1 MLSLSRIR
9 DRCASELRA
18 WVGAPA
24 LHSPHSFDAL
34 GNRCERRIGYALA
47 AQTLCRPDQTSGNA
61 MTEPATL
68 DPLSSIAPLFRARP
82 EIQDVCR
89 FALQWEVVHEAEP
102 AGFAQFHIVTNG
114 NCLLERYSGETF
126 KLEAGSI
133 LLLPQGDSHV
143 MRSASRGGSSGAPIR
158 TEYNNAIRIKTNT
171 RGASDTEM
179 ICGRLRLDGAMYSLV
194 TAALPKAIVLSIG
207 RGALFDRMRMLVQ
220 AIDEELQAARPGA
233 ATIATELA
241 TALFVM
247 MLRLHFEQSASSSG
261 ILRLLASSSSARAVT
276 AMLRAP
282 AHPWTLD
289 ELAAE
294 AHVSRATLVRIF
306 RREGDLAP
314 LRFLSELRLGLAR
327 QRLGPTNATLA
338 QVAAAVGYES
348 ECAFARAFQRR
359 YGISPG
365 KLRARHDGRSRGE
378 KSPGSMTAERIVRD
392 PKSALRPQSF

>member
-1 MLSLSRIR
+1 MLWEIGANMELAMLSRRKICADRIKHP
-9 DRCASELRA
+9 DAGTEA
-18 WVGAPA
+18 AP
-24 LHSPHSFDAL
+24 L
-34 GNRCERRIGYALA
+34 N
-47 AQTLCRPDQTSGNA
+47 
-61 MTEPATL
+61 
-68 DPLSSIAPLFRARP
+68 PLSAIAPLFRVRP

-89 FALQWEVVHEAEP
+89 FALQWEVAHEAEP
-102 AGFAQFHIVTNG
+102 TGFAQFHIVTNG
-114 NCLLERYSGETF
+114 SCLLERYCGETF
-126 KLEAGSI
+126 KLEAGDI

-143 MRSASRGGSSGAPIR
+143 VRSASRGGSSGTPIR

-171 RGASDTEM
+171 RDASDTEL
-179 ICGRLRLDGAMYSLV
+179 ICGRLRFDGAMYSLV

-207 RGALFDRMRMLVQ
+207 RTDLFDRMRMLVQ

-247 MLRLHFEQSASSSG
+247 MLRMHFEQSASSSG
-261 ILRLLASSSSARAVT
+261 IIRLLASSSSARAVT

-306 RREGDLAP
+306 RKEGDLPP
-314 LRFLSELRLGLAR
+314 LGFLCELRLGLAH
-327 QRLGPTNATLA
+327 QRLSSTNATLA
-338 QVAAAVGYES
+338 QVAAAVGYDSES
-348 ECAFARAFQRR
+348 AFSRAFRKR

-365 KLRARHDGRSRGE
+365 RLRARHEGRSR
-378 KSPGSMTAERIVRD
+378 VRND
-392 PKSALRPQSF
+392 IQSESDAQT

>member
-1 MLSLSRIR
+1 MFSSSRIR
-9 DRCASELRA
+9 DRCASELPGMRITF
-18 WVGAPA
+18 
-24 LHSPHSFDAL
+24 SSFIRCFEKSGRTGKLAMLSRRKIYAGRIKHPDDA
-34 GNRCERRIGYALA
+34 
-47 AQTLCRPDQTSGNA
+47 
-61 MTEPATL
+61 TEPATL
-68 DPLSSIAPLFRARP
+68 DPLGAIAPLFRARP

-89 FALQWEVVHEAEP
+89 FASQWEVVHEAEP

-143 MRSASRGGSSGAPIR
+143 VRSASRGGSSGAPIR

-171 RGASDTEM
+171 RAGSCAGVV
-179 ICGRLRLDGAMYSLV
+179 CGRLRLDGAMYSLV

-207 RGALFDRMRMLVQ
+207 RGELFDRMRMLVQ

-247 MLRLHFEQSASSSG
+247 MLRLHFEQAASSSG
-261 ILRLLASSSSARAVT
+261 ILRLLASLSSARAVTAMSRAVT

-306 RREGDLAP
+306 RRDGDIPP
-314 LRFLSELRLGLAR
+314 LGLLSELRLGLAR
-327 QRLGPTNATLA
+327 HRLGSTTATLA
-338 QVAAAVGYES
+338 QVAAAVGYDSES
-348 ECAFARAFQRR
+348 AFARAFRKR

-365 KLRARHDGRSRGE
+365 RLRARHEGRLQ
-378 KSPGSMTAERIVRD
+378 VRND
-392 PKSALRPQSF
+392 IQSASDAQT

>member
-1 MLSLSRIR
+1 MLSRSKACADRIKHL
-9 DRCASELRA
+9 DAGTEA
-18 WVGAPA
+18 AP
-24 LHSPHSFDAL
+24 
-34 GNRCERRIGYALA
+34 
-47 AQTLCRPDQTSGNA
+47 
-61 MTEPATL
+61 L
-68 DPLSSIAPLFRARP
+68 DPLSAIAPLFRVRP
-82 EIQDVCR
+82 EIQGVCR

-114 NCLLERYSGETF
+114 SCLLERYCGETF
-126 KLEAGSI
+126 RLEAGSI

-143 MRSASRGGSSGAPIR
+143 VRSASRGGSSGAPIR

-171 RGASDTEM
+171 RDASDTEL
-179 ICGRLRLDGAMYSLV
+179 ICGRLRLEGAMYNLV

-207 RGALFDRMRMLVQ
+207 RGELFDRMRMLVQ

-261 ILRLLASSSSARAVT
+261 IIRLLASSCSARAVT

-306 RREGDLAP
+306 RREGDLP
-314 LRFLSELRLGLAR
+314 PPGFLTECRLDLAR
-327 QRLGPTNATLA
+327 QRLGSTNGTLP
-338 QVAAAVGYES
+338 QAAA
-348 ECAFARAFQRR
+348 A
-359 YGISPG
+359 
-365 KLRARHDGRSRGE
+365 ARHH
-378 KSPGSMTAERIVRD
+378 
-392 PKSALRPQSF
+392 PQDAPARRLLQLAAV

>member
-1 MLSLSRIR
+1 MLSRRKIYAGRIKHP
-9 DRCASELRA
+9 
-18 WVGAPA
+18 G
-24 LHSPHSFDAL
+24 DA
-34 GNRCERRIGYALA
+34 
-47 AQTLCRPDQTSGNA
+47 
-61 MTEPATL
+61 TEPATL
-68 DPLSSIAPLFRARP
+68 DPLSAIAPLFRARP

-89 FALQWEVVHEAEP
+89 FASPWEVVHEAEP

-133 LLLPQGDSHV
+133 LLLPQGDSHIV
-143 MRSASRGGSSGAPIR
+143 RSASRGGSSGAPIR

-171 RGASDTEM
+171 RGPTDTEL

-207 RGALFDRMRMLVQ
+207 RGDLFDRMRMLVQ

-233 ATIATELA
+233 AMIATELA

-247 MLRLHFEQSASSSG
+247 MLRLHFEQSAASSG
-261 ILRLLASSSSARAVT
+261 ILRLLASPSSARAAA

-282 AHPWTLD
+282 THPWTLD
-289 ELAAE
+289 ALAAE

-306 RREGDLAP
+306 RREGDIAP
-314 LRFLSELRLGLAR
+314 LGFLSELRLGLAR
-327 QRLGPTNATLA
+327 HRLGSTTGTLA
-338 QVAAAVGYES
+338 QVAAAVGYDSES
-348 ECAFARAFQRR
+348 AFARAFRKR

-365 KLRARHDGRSRGE
+365 RLRARDEGRIAS
-378 KSPGSMTAERIVRD
+378 K
-392 PKSALRPQSF
+392 K

>member
-1 MLSLSRIR
+1 MLSRRKTYAGRIKHP
-9 DRCASELRA
+9 D
-18 WVGAPA
+18 
-24 LHSPHSFDAL
+24 DA
-34 GNRCERRIGYALA
+34 
-47 AQTLCRPDQTSGNA
+47 
-61 MTEPATL
+61 TEPATL
-68 DPLSSIAPLFRARP
+68 DPLSAIAPLFRARP

-143 MRSASRGGSSGAPIR
+143 VRSASRGGSSGAPIR

-207 RGALFDRMRMLVQ
+207 RGELFERMRMLVQ

-247 MLRLHFEQSASSSG
+247 MLRMHFEQSAPSSG

-306 RREGDLAP
+306 RREGDIPP
-314 LRFLSELRLGLAR
+314 LGLLSELRLGLAR
-327 QRLGPTNATLA
+327 YRLGSTAGTLA
-338 QVAAAVGYES
+338 QVAAAVGYDSES
-348 ECAFARAFQRR
+348 AFARAFRKR

-365 KLRARHDGRSRGE
+365 RLRARHDGRSRGE
-378 KSPGSMTAERIVRD
+378 NSPDSMIGGVTLGL
-392 PKSALRPQSF
+392 PSAARAQQADTEAS

>member
-1 MLSLSRIR
+1 MLSRRKTYAGRIKHP
-9 DRCASELRA
+9 D
-18 WVGAPA
+18 
-24 LHSPHSFDAL
+24 DA
-34 GNRCERRIGYALA
+34 
-47 AQTLCRPDQTSGNA
+47 
-61 MTEPATL
+61 TEPATL
-68 DPLSSIAPLFRARP
+68 DPLSAIAPLFRARP

-89 FALQWEVVHEAEP
+89 FALQWEVVHEAQP

-143 MRSASRGGSSGAPIR
+143 VRSASRRGSSAAPIR
-158 TEYNNAIRIKTNT
+158 TEYHNAIRIKTNT
-171 RGASDTEM
+171 HGASDTEM
-179 ICGRLRLDGAMYSLV
+179 ICGRLRLDGAMSSLV

-220 AIDEELQAARPGA
+220 AIDEDPQPPRPGA

-247 MLRLHFEQSASSSG
+247 MLRLHFEQAAASSG

-276 AMLRAP
+276 AMLRTP

-306 RREGDLAP
+306 RREGDMPP
-314 LRFLSELRLGLAR
+314 LGFLSELRLGLAR
-327 QRLGPTNATLA
+327 HRLGSTTGTLA
-338 QVAAAVGYES
+338 QVAAAVGYDSES
-348 ECAFARAFQRR
+348 AFARAFRKR

-365 KLRARHDGRSRGE
+365 RLRARHEGRSRVRNDIQ
-378 KSPGSMTAERIVRD
+378 SPSDAQT
-392 PKSALRPQSF
+392 

>member
-1 MLSLSRIR
+1 MLSRRKTYAGRIKHP
-9 DRCASELRA
+9 D
-18 WVGAPA
+18 
-24 LHSPHSFDAL
+24 DA
-34 GNRCERRIGYALA
+34 
-47 AQTLCRPDQTSGNA
+47 
-61 MTEPATL
+61 TEPATL

-143 MRSASRGGSSGAPIR
+143 VRSASRGGSSGAPIR

-171 RGASDTEM
+171 RGATETEI

-207 RGALFDRMRMLVQ
+207 RGDLFDRMRMLVQ

-247 MLRLHFEQSASSSG
+247 MLRLHFFP
-261 ILRLLASSSSARAVT
+261 RHRA
-276 AMLRAP
+276 AYYGCS
-282 AHPWTLD
+282 H
-289 ELAAE
+289 
-294 AHVSRATLVRIF
+294 
-306 RREGDLAP
+306 RR
-314 LRFLSELRLGLAR
+314 
-327 QRLGPTNATLA
+327 
-338 QVAAAVGYES
+338 
-348 ECAFARAFQRR
+348 
-359 YGISPG
+359 
-365 KLRARHDGRSRGE
+365 
-378 KSPGSMTAERIVRD
+378 
-392 PKSALRPQSF
+392 LRPEPSPPC

>member
-1 MLSLSRIR
+1 MLWEIGANEKLAMLSRRKTYAGRIK
-9 DRCASELRA
+9 
-18 WVGAPA
+18 
-24 LHSPHSFDAL
+24 
-34 GNRCERRIGYALA
+34 
-47 AQTLCRPDQTSGNA
+47 RPDDA
-61 MTEPATL
+61 TEPATL
-68 DPLSSIAPLFRARP
+68 DPLSAIAPLFRARP

-133 LLLPQGDSHV
+133 LLLPQGDSHIV
-143 MRSASRGGSSGAPIR
+143 RSASRGGNSGAPIR

-171 RGASDTEM
+171 RGASDTEL
-179 ICGRLRLDGAMYSLV
+179 ICGRLQLDGAMYSLV
-194 TAALPKAIVLSIG
+194 TAALPKVIVISIG
-207 RGALFDRMRMLVQ
+207 RGYLFDRMRMLVQ

-247 MLRLHFEQSASSSG
+247 MLRLHFEQSAASSG

-276 AMLRAP
+276 AMLKAP

-306 RREGDLAP
+306 RREGDIAP
-314 LRFLSELRLGLAR
+314 LGFLSELRFGLAR
-327 QRLGPTNATLA
+327 HRLGSTTGTLA
-338 QVAAAVGYES
+338 QVAAAVGYDSES
-348 ECAFARAFQRR
+348 AFVRAFRKR

-365 KLRARHDGRSRGE
+365 RVRAVMRGE
-378 KSPGSMTAERIVRD
+378 RA
-392 PKSALRPQSF
+392 

>member
-1 MLSLSRIR
+1 MLSRRKTYAGRIKHP
-9 DRCASELRA
+9 D
-18 WVGAPA
+18 
-24 LHSPHSFDAL
+24 DA
-34 GNRCERRIGYALA
+34 
-47 AQTLCRPDQTSGNA
+47 
-61 MTEPATL
+61 TEPATL
-68 DPLSSIAPLFRARP
+68 DPLSAIAHLFRARP

-89 FALQWEVVHEAEP
+89 FGLQWEVVHEAER

-133 LLLPQGDSHV
+133 LLLPQGDPHV
-143 MRSASRGGSSGAPIR
+143 VRSASRGGSSGAPIS

-247 MLRLHFEQSASSSG
+247 MLRLHFDQSASSSG

-289 ELAAE
+289 EIAAE

-306 RREGDLAP
+306 RREGDIPP
-314 LRFLSELRLGLAR
+314 LGLLSELRLGLAR
-327 QRLGPTNATLA
+327 HRLGSTTGTLA
-338 QVAAAVGYES
+338 QVAAAVRYDS
-348 ECAFARAFQRR
+348 QRAFARAVRETV
-359 YGISPG
+359 GISPG
-365 KLRARHDGRSRGE
+365 RLRARHDGQSR
-378 KSPGSMTAERIVRD
+378 VRNEIQ
-392 PKSALRPQSF
+392 SASDAQT

>member
-1 MLSLSRIR
+1 MLSRRKSYAGRIKHP
-9 DRCASELRA
+9 D
-18 WVGAPA
+18 GA
-24 LHSPHSFDAL
+24 
-34 GNRCERRIGYALA
+34 
-47 AQTLCRPDQTSGNA
+47 
-61 MTEPATL
+61 TEPATL

-133 LLLPQGDSHV
+133 LLLPQGDPHV
-143 MRSASRGGSSGAPIR
+143 VRSASRGGSSGAPIR

-171 RGASDTEM
+171 RGATDTEM

-194 TAALPKAIVLSIG
+194 TAALPKVIVLSIG
-207 RGALFDRMRMLVQ
+207 RGDLFDRMRMLVQ

-247 MLRLHFEQSASSSG
+247 MLRLHFEQSAASSG
-261 ILRLLASSSSARAVT
+261 ILRLLASPSSARAVT

-294 AHVSRATLVRIF
+294 AHVSRANS
-306 RREGDLAP
+306 GSDLPQGGGYCAAWLP
-314 LRFLSELRLGLAR
+314 ERVAAWSGTPSPRLDNRNPGADGGSGRLRLRECIRAR
-327 QRLGPTNATLA
+327 VSETLRD
-338 QVAAAVGYES
+338 
-348 ECAFARAFQRR
+348 FAR
-359 YGISPG
+359 
-365 KLRARHDGRSRGE
+365 
-378 KSPGSMTAERIVRD
+378 
-392 PKSALRPQSF
+392 

>member
-1 MLSLSRIR
+1 MPSRRKTYAGRIKHP
-9 DRCASELRA
+9 D
-18 WVGAPA
+18 
-24 LHSPHSFDAL
+24 DA
-34 GNRCERRIGYALA
+34 
-47 AQTLCRPDQTSGNA
+47 
-61 MTEPATL
+61 TEPDTL
-68 DPLSSIAPLFRARP
+68 DPFGAIAPLFRVRP
-82 EIQDVCR
+82 EIQEVCR
-89 FALQWEVVHEAEP
+89 FALQWEVVHEAKP

-143 MRSASRGGSSGAPIR
+143 VRSASRGGSSGAPIR

-171 RGASDTEM
+171 RGASDTEL
-179 ICGRLRLDGAMYSLV
+179 ICGRLRLDGAMCSLV

-207 RGALFDRMRMLVQ
+207 RGDLFDRMRMRMLVQ
-220 AIDEELQAARPGA
+220 AIDAELQAARPGA

-247 MLRLHFEQSASSSG
+247 MLRQHFEQSASSSG
-261 ILRLLASSSSARAVT
+261 VLRLLASWSSVRAVTAMSRAVT

-306 RREGDLAP
+306 RRKGDLPP
-314 LRFLSELRLGLAR
+314 LGFLSELRLGLAR
-327 QRLGPTNATLA
+327 QRLSSTTGTLA
-338 QVAAAVGYES
+338 QVAAAVGYDSES
-348 ECAFARAFQRR
+348 AFARAFRKR

-365 KLRARHDGRSRGE
+365 RLRARDEGQSRGE
-378 KSPGSMTAERIVRD
+378 THPI
-392 PKSALRPQSF
+392 P

>member
-1 MLSLSRIR
+1 MLSRRKTYAGRIKHP
-9 DRCASELRA
+9 D
-18 WVGAPA
+18 
-24 LHSPHSFDAL
+24 DA
-34 GNRCERRIGYALA
+34 
-47 AQTLCRPDQTSGNA
+47 
-61 MTEPATL
+61 TEPTTL

-89 FALQWEVVHEAEP
+89 FGLQWEVVHEAEP

-126 KLEAGSI
+126 KLEEGS
-133 LLLPQGDSHV
+133 LLLVPQGDPHV
-143 MRSASRGGSSGAPIR
+143 VRSASRGGRSGAPIR
-158 TEYNNAIRIKTNT
+158 TEYNNAIRIETNT

-179 ICGRLRLDGAMYSLV
+179 ICGRLRLNGAMCSLV

-207 RGALFDRMRMLVQ
+207 RGDLFDRMRMLVE

-306 RREGDLAP
+306 RREGDIPP
-314 LRFLSELRLGLAR
+314 LGLLSELRLGLAR
-327 QRLGPTNATLA
+327 YRLGSTAETLA
-338 QVAAAVGYES
+338 QVAAAVGYDSES
-348 ECAFARAFQRR
+348 AFARAFRKR

-365 KLRARHDGRSRGE
+365 RLRARHDGRSRGE
-378 KSPGSMTAERIVRD
+378 NSPDSMIGGVTLGL
-392 PKSALRPQSF
+392 PSAARAQ

>member
-1 MLSLSRIR
+1 MLWEIGANMELAMLSRRKICADRIK
-9 DRCASELRA
+9 DPDAGTE
-18 WVGAPA
+18 AP
-24 LHSPHSFDAL
+24 P
-34 GNRCERRIGYALA
+34 
-47 AQTLCRPDQTSGNA
+47 
-61 MTEPATL
+61 L
-68 DPLSSIAPLFRARP
+68 DPLSAIAPLFRVRP
-82 EIQDVCR
+82 EIEEVCR

-143 MRSASRGGSSGAPIR
+143 VRSASRGGSSGAPIR

-171 RGASDTEM
+171 RGASDTEL
-179 ICGRLRLDGAMYSLV
+179 ICGRLRLDGALCSLV

-207 RGALFDRMRMLVQ
+207 RGELFDRMRMLVQ

-241 TALFVM
+241 TALFLM
-247 MLRLHFEQSASSSG
+247 TLRLHFEQSASSSG
-261 ILRLLASSSSARAVT
+261 ILRLLASWSSVRAVTAMSRAVT

-289 ELAAE
+289 ALAAE

-306 RREGDLAP
+306 RREGDLPP
-314 LRFLSELRLGLAR
+314 LGFLSELRLGLAR
-327 QRLGPTNATLA
+327 QRLSSTTGTLA
-338 QVAAAVGYES
+338 QVAAAVGYDSES
-348 ECAFARAFQRR
+348 AFARAFRKR

-365 KLRARHDGRSRGE
+365 RLRARHEGRSR
-378 KSPGSMTAERIVRD
+378 VRND
-392 PKSALRPQSF
+392 IQSASDAQT

>member
-1 MLSLSRIR
+1 MQGTA
-9 DRCASELRA
+9 DECF
-18 WVGAPA
+18 
-24 LHSPHSFDAL
+24 LHRVFVIVARLNSAL
-34 GNRCERRIGYALA
+34 GLAHPHYILLIHSMLWEIGANMELAMLPRCKTCADRIKHPDAGTEA
-47 AQTLCRPDQTSGNA
+47 APLN
-61 MTEPATL
+61 
-68 DPLSSIAPLFRARP
+68 PLSAIAPLFRVRP

-143 MRSASRGGSSGAPIR
+143 VRSATRGGSSGAPIR

-179 ICGRLRLDGAMYSLV
+179 ICGRLRLDGAICSLV

-261 ILRLLASSSSARAVT
+261 IIRLLASSSSARAVT
-276 AMLRAP
+276 AMLKAP

-306 RREGDLAP
+306 RREGDLPP
-314 LRFLSELRLGLAR
+314 LGFLSELRLGLAR
-327 QRLGPTNATLA
+327 QRLSSTNATLA
-338 QVAAAVGYES
+338 QVAAAVGYDSES
-348 ECAFARAFQRR
+348 AFVRAFRKR

-365 KLRARHDGRSRGE
+365 RVRAVMRGE
-378 KSPGSMTAERIVRD
+378 RA
-392 PKSALRPQSF
+392 

>member
-1 MLSLSRIR
+1 MLSRRKIYAGRIKHP
-9 DRCASELRA
+9 D
-18 WVGAPA
+18 
-24 LHSPHSFDAL
+24 DA
-34 GNRCERRIGYALA
+34 
-47 AQTLCRPDQTSGNA
+47 
-61 MTEPATL
+61 TEPATL
-68 DPLSSIAPLFRARP
+68 DPLDAIAPLFRARP

-126 KLEAGSI
+126 ELEAGSI
-133 LLLPQGDSHV
+133 LLLPQGDPHV
-143 MRSASRGGSSGAPIR
+143 VRSASRGGSTGAPIR

-171 RGASDTEM
+171 RGASDTEI

-207 RGALFDRMRMLVQ
+207 RGDLFDRMRMLVQ

-247 MLRLHFEQSASSSG
+247 MLRLHFEQSAASSG
-261 ILRLLASSSSARAVT
+261 ILRLLASASSARAVT

-306 RREGDLAP
+306 RREADLPP
-314 LRFLSELRLGLAR
+314 LGFLSELRLGLAR
-327 QRLGPTNATLA
+327 QRLSSRTGTLA
-338 QVAAAVGYES
+338 QVAAAVGYDSES
-348 ECAFARAFQRR
+348 AFVRAFRKR

-365 KLRARHDGRSRGE
+365 RLRARHDGRARVE
-378 KSPGSMTAERIVRD
+378 THPI
-392 PKSALRPQSF
+392 P

>member
-1 MLSLSRIR
+1 MGELTMLSRRKTYAGRIK
-9 DRCASELRA
+9 
-18 WVGAPA
+18 
-24 LHSPHSFDAL
+24 
-34 GNRCERRIGYALA
+34 
-47 AQTLCRPDQTSGNA
+47 RPDDA
-61 MTEPATL
+61 TEPTTL
-68 DPLSSIAPLFRARP
+68 DPLSAIAPLFRARP

-89 FALQWEVVHEAEP
+89 FALRGEVVHEAEP

-114 NCLLERYSGETF
+114 NCLLERNSGETF

-133 LLLPQGDSHV
+133 LLLPQGDPHV
-143 MRSASRGGSSGAPIR
+143 VRSVSRGGSSGTPIR
-158 TEYNNAIRIKTNT
+158 TEYNNAIRIKTNA

-207 RGALFDRMRMLVQ
+207 RGAQFDRMRMLVQ

-233 ATIATELA
+233 TTIATELA

-261 ILRLLASSSSARAVT
+261 ILRLLASTSSARAVT

-306 RREGDLAP
+306 RREGDVPP
-314 LRFLSELRLGLAR
+314 LGLLSELRLGLAR
-327 QRLGPTNATLA
+327 YRLGSTNETLA
-338 QVAAAVGYES
+338 QVATAVGYDSES
-348 ECAFARAFQRR
+348 AFARAFRKH

-365 KLRARHDGRSRGE
+365 RLRARHEGRSR
-378 KSPGSMTAERIVRD
+378 VRND
-392 PKSALRPQSF
+392 IQSASDVRT

>member
-1 MLSLSRIR
+1 MLSRRKTYAGRIKHP
-9 DRCASELRA
+9 D
-18 WVGAPA
+18 
-24 LHSPHSFDAL
+24 DA
-34 GNRCERRIGYALA
+34 
-47 AQTLCRPDQTSGNA
+47 
-61 MTEPATL
+61 TEPATL
-68 DPLSSIAPLFRARP
+68 DLLSAIAPLFRARP

-143 MRSASRGGSSGAPIR
+143 VRSASRGGSSGAPIR

-261 ILRLLASSSSARAVT
+261 ILRLLASSSSAKAVS

-306 RREGDLAP
+306 RREGGIPP
-314 LRFLSELRLGLAR
+314 LGLLSELRLGLAR
-327 QRLGPTNATLA
+327 HRLGSATGTLA
-338 QVAAAVGYES
+338 QVAAAVGYDSES
-348 ECAFARAFQRR
+348 AFARAFRKR

-365 KLRARHDGRSRGE
+365 RLRARHEGRSRAR
-378 KSPGSMTAERIVRD
+378 TDIQ
-392 PKSALRPQSF
+392 SASDAQT

>member
-1 MLSLSRIR
+1 MLSRRKTFADRIKHPDAGTEAPPLNALS
-9 DRCASELRA
+9 A
-18 WVGAPA
+18 
-24 LHSPHSFDAL
+24 
-34 GNRCERRIGYALA
+34 
-47 AQTLCRPDQTSGNA
+47 
-61 MTEPATL
+61 
-68 DPLSSIAPLFRARP
+68 IAPLFRVRP

-114 NCLLERYSGETF
+114 SCVLERYCGETF

-133 LLLPQGDSHV
+133 LLLPQGASHV
-143 MRSASRGGSSGAPIR
+143 VRSASRGGSSGAPIR

-171 RGASDTEM
+171 RDESDTEM

-194 TAALPKAIVLSIG
+194 TATLPKVIVLSIG
-207 RGALFDRMRMLVQ
+207 RGGLFERMRMLVQ

-247 MLRLHFEQSASSSG
+247 MLRLHFEQSAASSG

-282 AHPWTLD
+282 AHPWMLD

-306 RREGDLAP
+306 RREGDLPP
-314 LRFLSELRLGLAR
+314 LGFLSELRLGLAR
-327 QRLGPTNATLA
+327 QRLGSTTGTLT
-338 QVAAAVGYES
+338 QVAAAVGYDSES
-348 ECAFARAFQRR
+348 AFVRAFRKR

-365 KLRARHDGRSRGE
+365 RLRARDEGQSRGE
-378 KSPGSMTAERIVRD
+378 THPI
-392 PKSALRPQSF
+392 P

>member
-1 MLSLSRIR
+1 MLWEIGANMELAMLSRRKTCADRIKHP
-9 DRCASELRA
+9 DAGTEA
-18 WVGAPA
+18 AP
-24 LHSPHSFDAL
+24 L
-34 GNRCERRIGYALA
+34 N
-47 AQTLCRPDQTSGNA
+47 
-61 MTEPATL
+61 
-68 DPLSSIAPLFRARP
+68 PLSAIAPLFRVRP

-102 AGFAQFHIVTNG
+102 TGFAQFHIVTNG
-114 NCLLERYSGETF
+114 SCLLERYCGETF

-143 MRSASRGGSSGAPIR
+143 VRSASRGGSSGAPIR

-207 RGALFDRMRMLVQ
+207 RGDLFDRMRMLVQ

-261 ILRLLASSSSARAVT
+261 ILRLLASWSSVRAVTAMSRAVT

-289 ELAAE
+289 ALAAE

-306 RREGDLAP
+306 RREGDIPPP
-314 LRFLSELRLGLAR
+314 LGLLSELRLGLAR
-327 QRLGPTNATLA
+327 HRLGSTTETLA
-338 QVAAAVGYES
+338 QVAAAVGYDSES
-348 ECAFARAFQRR
+348 AFARAFRKR

-365 KLRARHDGRSRGE
+365 RLRARDEGRSR
-378 KSPGSMTAERIVRD
+378 VRND
-392 PKSALRPQSF
+392 IQSASDAQT

>member
-1 MLSLSRIR
+1 MLSRRKTYAGRIKHP
-9 DRCASELRA
+9 D
-18 WVGAPA
+18 
-24 LHSPHSFDAL
+24 DA
-34 GNRCERRIGYALA
+34 
-47 AQTLCRPDQTSGNA
+47 
-61 MTEPATL
+61 TEPATL

-89 FALQWEVVHEAEP
+89 FALQWEVVHEAQP

-133 LLLPQGDSHV
+133 LLLPQGDPHV
-143 MRSASRGGSSGAPIR
+143 VRSASRGGSSGAPIS

-207 RGALFDRMRMLVQ
+207 RGALFDRMRMLGQ

-247 MLRLHFEQSASSSG
+247 MLRLHFEQSAASSG

-306 RREGDLAP
+306 RREGDMAP
-314 LRFLSELRLGLAR
+314 LGFLSELRLGLAR
-327 QRLGPTNATLA
+327 PRLHSTNWNLA
-338 QVAAAVGYES
+338 AGGGAGGSDSAERFV
-348 ECAFARAFQRR
+348 RAFRKR

-365 KLRARHDGRSRGE
+365 RLRAVITGDLTE
-378 KSPGSMTAERIVRD
+378 KAH
-392 PKSALRPQSF
+392 

>member
-1 MLSLSRIR
+1 MPAGSNIRTTRLSR
-9 DRCASELRA
+9 L
-18 WVGAPA
+18 
-24 LHSPHSFDAL
+24 
-34 GNRCERRIGYALA
+34 
-47 AQTLCRPDQTSGNA
+47 
-61 MTEPATL
+61 
-68 DPLSSIAPLFRARP
+68 LSTRSVRLLPLFRARP

-89 FALQWEVVHEAEP
+89 FALQWEVVREAEP

-143 MRSASRGGSSGAPIR
+143 VRSASRGGSSGAPIR

-207 RGALFDRMRMLVQ
+207 REALFDRMRMLVQ

-247 MLRLHFEQSASSSG
+247 MLRLHFEQSAASSG

-306 RREGDLAP
+306 RR
-314 LRFLSELRLGLAR
+314 R
-327 QRLGPTNATLA
+327 
-338 QVAAAVGYES
+338 
-348 ECAFARAFQRR
+348 
-359 YGISPG
+359 GIF
-365 KLRARHDGRSRGE
+365 HRSA
-378 KSPGSMTAERIVRD
+378 S
-392 PKSALRPQSF
+392 

>member
-1 MLSLSRIR
+1 MISGLSLPKPPT
-9 DRCASELRA
+9 
-18 WVGAPA
+18 PA
-24 LHSPHSFDAL
+24 RS
-34 GNRCERRIGYALA
+34 C
-47 AQTLCRPDQTSGNA
+47 CRYVFQSSMC
-61 MTEPATL
+61 MT
-68 DPLSSIAPLFRARP
+68 LSSSMLWEIGANMELAMSSRRKICADRIKYPDAGTEAAPLNPVSAIAPLFRVRP

-114 NCLLERYSGETF
+114 NCLLERYCGETF

-143 MRSASRGGSSGAPIR
+143 VRSASRGGSSGAPIR

-171 RGASDTEM
+171 RDANDTEL
-179 ICGRLRLDGAMYSLV
+179 ICGRLRFDGAMYGLV

-247 MLRLHFEQSASSSG
+247 MLRMHFEQSAASSG

-306 RREGDLAP
+306 RREGDIPP
-314 LRFLSELRLGLAR
+314 LGLLSELRFGLAR
-327 QRLGPTNATLA
+327 YRLGSTAETLA
-338 QVAAAVGYES
+338 QVAAAVGYDS
-348 ECAFARAFQRR
+348 ECAFARAFRKR

-365 KLRARHDGRSRGE
+365 RLRARHDGRCRGE
-378 KSPGSMTAERIVRD
+378 IP
-392 PKSALRPQSF
+392 